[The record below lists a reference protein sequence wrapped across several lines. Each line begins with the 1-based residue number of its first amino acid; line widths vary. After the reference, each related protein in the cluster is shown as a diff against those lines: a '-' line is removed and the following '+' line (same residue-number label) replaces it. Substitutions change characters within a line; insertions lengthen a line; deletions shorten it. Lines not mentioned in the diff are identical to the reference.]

1 MEQYLEAGKVAT
13 AHGVR
18 GDLRVESWCD
28 SPKVLAELKCIYIG
42 KEKTAYK
49 VQKGSVH
56 RGMALL
62 HLEGIEDR
70 DAALALKDKTVYA
83 DRSELPL
90 AEGAYFV
97 VDMMGADVVDA
108 DSGHVYGR
116 ITDLIE
122 GAASLLYEVTGERG
136 SALLPAIP
144 QFVVRTE
151 PGKAL
156 YVRVIEGLLDE
167 I

>member
-1 MEQYLEAGKVAT
+1 MEEYLEAGRVAT

-18 GDLRVESWCD
+18 GDLRIESWCD
-28 SPKVLAELKCIYIG
+28 SPKVLCGLKCLYIG
-42 KEKTAYK
+42 KEKTAYR
-49 VQKGSVH
+49 VEKGSVH

-62 HLEGIEDR
+62 HLAGVEDR
-70 DAALALKDKTVYA
+70 DAALALKDRTVYA
-83 DRSELPL
+83 ARAELPL

-97 VDMMGADVVDA
+97 ADMLGAEVVDA
-108 DSGHVYGR
+108 DSGRIYGK
-116 ITDLIE
+116 ITDLVE

-151 PGKAL
+151 PGSAL

>member
-1 MEQYLEAGKVAT
+1 MEDYLEAGKIAT

-28 SPKVLAELKCIYIG
+28 SPKVLAELKHIYIG
-42 KEKTAYK
+42 KEKKPYR
-49 VQKGSVH
+49 VQQGGVH

-62 HLEGIEDR
+62 HLEGVEDR
-70 DAALALKDKTVYA
+70 DAALALKDRVIYA
-83 DRSELPL
+83 ARAELPL

-97 VDMMGADVVDA
+97 ADMLGAAVIDA
-108 DSGHVYGR
+108 DTGHIYGK

-122 GAASLLYEVTGERG
+122 GAASLLYEVSGERG

-144 QFVVRTE
+144 QFVVRSE

>member
-1 MEQYLEAGKVAT
+1 
-13 AHGVR
+13 
-18 GDLRVESWCD
+18 
-28 SPKVLAELKCIYIG
+28 
-42 KEKTAYK
+42 
-49 VQKGSVH
+49 
-56 RGMALL
+56 
-62 HLEGIEDR
+62 
-70 DAALALKDKTVYA
+70 
-83 DRSELPL
+83 
-90 AEGAYFV
+90 
-97 VDMMGADVVDA
+97 MMGADVVDA